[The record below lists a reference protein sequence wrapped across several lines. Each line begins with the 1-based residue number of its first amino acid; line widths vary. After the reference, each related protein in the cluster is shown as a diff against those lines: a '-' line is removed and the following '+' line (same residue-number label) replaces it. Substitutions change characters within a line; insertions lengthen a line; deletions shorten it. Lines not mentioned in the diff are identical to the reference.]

1 MQVRLLKLTD
11 DGGRLDRLG
20 HRWQAGDWRAGRG
33 GEEARSQ
40 GDRRET
46 VTEPHLAQLQHWGQ
60 CRLGKP
66 HICTL
71 EKTNTNPLRP
81 NQGL

>member
-11 DGGRLDRLG
+11 DAGCLDRFG
-20 HRWQAGDWRAGRG
+20 DWWQAGDWRGG
-33 GEEARSQ
+33 GEEGRSQ
-40 GDRRET
+40 GGRRPT
-46 VTEPHLAQLQHWGQ
+46 VTEPYLAQLQHWGQ

-66 HICTL
+66 FICTL